1 MKRIFYLFFC
11 FLMIFSTKVFAQ
23 QKQITI
29 YVPFSAGGSV
39 DIVARITA
47 AQISQKMSIPV
58 LVDNKLGAG
67 GNIATALVAQAK
79 PNGLTLLAHH
89 QGIVYSSAL
98 ADNLSFNVQKDFAPI
113 ATVGVTPNVL
123 VIPAGSKF
131 KNLQEFVE
139 FAKVNPG
146 KLNYGSAGIGSNG
159 HLAMELFQSAAGI
172 KLTHIPY
179 KGMPQAVADVA
190 GGQIQA
196 VLTTIPAAMPF
207 IQGGTVRALGTSGQK
222 RSSVLS
228 DIPTIQEAGI
238 KNFYY
243 EPWYGFLAPAGT
255 PEADLDKL
263 SAIIVESSTSPE
275 IYKKFT
281 MDGIDVKPLGRQKF
295 TPLFIGDI
303 KKWGDVIKGLGL
315 KGND

>member
-1 MKRIFYLFFC
+1 MKRIFYFYFC
-11 FLMIFSTKVFAQ
+11 LLMVLSNNVFAQ
-23 QKQITI
+23 SKQITI

-39 DIVARITA
+39 DIIARMMA
-47 AQISQKMSIPV
+47 AQMSQKMGMPV

-67 GNIATALVAQAK
+67 GNIATALVAQAR
-79 PNGLTLLAHH
+79 PNGLILLAHH
-89 QGIVYSSAL
+89 QGITYSNAL
-98 ADNLSFNVQKDFAPI
+98 SDNLSFNVQKDFAPI

-123 VIPAGSKF
+123 VIPSNSQF

-139 FAKVNPG
+139 F
-146 KLNYGSAGIGSNG
+146 
-159 HLAMELFQSAAGI
+159 QSAAGI
-172 KLTHIPY
+172 KLMHIPY
-179 KGMPQAVADVA
+179 KGMPQAIADVA

-196 VLTTIPAAMPF
+196 VLTTIPAALPF
-207 IQGGTVRALGTSGQK
+207 IQGGSVKALGTSGQK
-222 RSSVLS
+222 RSSVLP

-243 EPWYGFLAPAGT
+243 EPWYGFFAPAGT

-281 MDGIDVKPLGRQKF
+281 MDGIDVKPLNRQKF
-295 TPLFIGDI
+295 TPLFIADI

-315 KGND
+315 KGSN